1 MLAAIN
7 SALKYCISIVALF
20 VTVFGNLGAGCVA
33 SAAPL
38 PSELTIP
45 TVSASQPKDSTNSK
59 LLVRVEGQIVEAD
72 IHEAGELLRYAPIFD
87 ALKIRHAYDP
97 ALKTLR
103 VRRPYDN
110 ATLELV
116 FPEGLVRANGQ
127 TIGRLPNGDKEIPQ
141 EGWLSP
147 NSISVLSGANA
158 KKIAD
163 GWQFDLDERLRPD
176 TNLELW
182 INGKRVATSIA
193 PRATGGILL
202 IPLRPISDAVSGRI
216 QVEGQ
221 TITVTRIQDGVVMS
235 WNAQTGLI
243 SANRRPIGIVQP
255 SALIEL
261 ANLLLPKDVVAALT
275 GTNITLAPGSNRI
288 EANLDDRLLG
298 VTTPSAKVIERARTQ
313 PFAMQQTRYLV
324 GTTGFNTLEVRGL
337 VGIYSGQ
344 FRVEAPAD
352 GRLLGNLDPN
362 PQRVSNLLRPTW
374 LSMQWQSLEG
384 GSGIFGDAIAAKREL
399 DGVGISRWRGLSYQT
414 TLGDGVLR
422 LSAGQPFATIK
433 NAAALS
439 PDSKNSIVGYPS
451 FMGSV
456 AGLRWYS
463 NDQQR
468 ELGLATKLGTT
479 LLGGSETT
487 LSWNETVRWG
497 ATKATTAGQVNHR
510 WSLYSDLNV
519 GNVKRP
525 DASLGGEG
533 GRLYLA
539 LSGQLP
545 HQWNLGAS
553 LQYASATYAGD
564 PTQDALG
571 KLVRPIDQGNL
582 DFSLSGPIT
591 DWLSFGTRSFTR
603 RNGLADPLQS
613 DSIGGGANIGV
624 SIPQYDVG
632 ISADFSTVSARSLP
646 STALANIS
654 APAPLE
660 KTDADRLT
668 LTLDK
673 RFEHLVTS
681 ARMEKTESRG
691 AIQQRQRAFAATAG
705 LNPWM
710 LSGLRGQTLTFTSAI
725 NASWSRSE
733 TPLGESRN
741 SGVTLSTNLSFQ
753 SGSLFGERLRVSAN
767 TGLSRTKTNNAASLR
782 SSTQTALDNLISG
795 NTQKPLET
803 LNNATATNN
812 GWYYNVRTQYA
823 ITRGL
828 SLEFGINKAIGQ
840 PTFGYLQ
847 LSGLLTGAAQ
857 RPTQLPRPRHGMVQG
872 RVYLDKNRNS
882 IEDKDE
888 LGLAAVVVR
897 LGGTPWQLRTD
908 NKGNFTINNVP
919 QGAYFI
925 TVDVTSLP
933 IGYRIESK
941 NMPRIS
947 VLDQEITELVIPI
960 EISGQLRGRLF
971 IDTNNNG
978 LADSNETG
986 PVGRNVILIGPA
998 TANGVG
1004 MTQETQTAVFGQFL
1018 FDGLAIGRYQ
1028 LKVGEKIIELE
1039 LLPDATF
1046 VTRDIAVLE

>member
-1 MLAAIN
+1 MLLAIKSILKCSIFVATLCLGCAVRAAQ
-7 SALKYCISIVALF
+7 
-20 VTVFGNLGAGCVA
+20 
-33 SAAPL
+33 L

-45 TVSASQPKDSTNSK
+45 TASTIPTKESTNTMLS
-59 LLVRVEGQIVEAD
+59 VRVEGQVVEAE
-72 IHEAGELLRYAPIFD
+72 IHETGELLRYAPIFD

-97 ALKTLR
+97 AMKTLR
-103 VRRPYDN
+103 VNRPYDN

-127 TIGRLPNGDKEIPQ
+127 TIGRLPNSEKEIPA

-147 NSISVLSGANA
+147 NSISVLSGTNA
-158 KKIAD
+158 KKNVD
-163 GWQFDLDERLRPD
+163 SWQFDLDERLRPD

-182 INGKRVATSIA
+182 INGKRVASSIA

-216 QVEGQ
+216 LVDGQ
-221 TITVTRIQDGVVMS
+221 TITVTRLQDGVVMS

-255 SALIEL
+255 SALVEL

-298 VTTPSAKVIERARTQ
+298 VTTPSAKVIERARAQ
-313 PFAMQQTRYLV
+313 PFAVQQTRFLV
-324 GTTGFNTLEVRGL
+324 GTSGFNTLEVRGQT
-337 VGIYSGQ
+337 GIYNGQ
-344 FRVEAPAD
+344 FRIEAPAD
-352 GRLLGNLDPN
+352 GRLLGDLDPN

-374 LSMQWQSLEG
+374 LSLQWQSLEG
-384 GSGIFGDAIAAKREL
+384 GVGILGDAIAAKREL
-399 DGVGISRWRGLSYQT
+399 EGVGVSRWRGFSYQT
-414 TLGDGVLR
+414 AMADGVLR
-422 LSAGQPFATIK
+422 LSAGQPFATTK
-433 NAAALS
+433 NAATLPS
-439 PDSKNSIVGYPS
+439 DTKISIVGYPS

-463 NDQQR
+463 NDQLR
-468 ELGLATKLGTT
+468 EFGLATKQGTT

-487 LSWNETVRWG
+487 LSWNETLRWG
-497 ATKATTAGQVNHR
+497 ATKASTTGLINHR

-533 GRLYLA
+533 GRIYLA

-545 HQWNLGAS
+545 RNWNLGAG

-564 PTQDALG
+564 PTQDSRG
-571 KLVRPIDQGNL
+571 KLIRPIDQGSL
-582 DFSLSGPIT
+582 DFSLSGPIS
-591 DWLSFGTRSFTR
+591 DWLSLGMRTFTR

-613 DSIGGGANIGV
+613 DSVGGGANVGFTIRQWDIGV
-624 SIPQYDVG
+624 NT
-632 ISADFSTVSARSLP
+632 DFSTVSARSQ
-646 STALANIS
+646 SSAALTNIN

-681 ARMEKTESRG
+681 VRMEKTNSRG
-691 AIQQRQRAFAATAG
+691 AIEQRQRAFVATAAM
-705 LNPWM
+705 NPWM
-710 LSGLRGQTLTFTSAI
+710 LSGLRGQTLSFTSAV
-725 NASWSRSE
+725 NASWSRGE
-733 TPLGESRN
+733 TLFGESRS
-741 SGVTLSTNLSFQ
+741 SGVTLSASLSFQ
-753 SGSLFGERLRVSAN
+753 SGRLFGERLRVSAN
-767 TGLSRTKTNNAASLR
+767 TGLSRTQTSNTANLR
-782 SSTQTALDNLISG
+782 ESTQLTLDNLIAG
-795 NTQKPLET
+795 NTQKPLDA
-803 LNNATATNN
+803 LSNVSATSN
-812 GWYYNVRTQYA
+812 GWYYNLRSQYA
-823 ITRGL
+823 IARGL
-828 SLEFGINKAIGQ
+828 TLEFGINKALGQ
-840 PTFGYLQ
+840 QTFAYLQ
-847 LSGLLTGAAQ
+847 LSGLLTGVAQ
-857 RPTQLPRPRHGMVQG
+857 RPNLLPRPRHGVVQG
-872 RVYLDKNRNS
+872 RIFLDKNRNS

-888 LGLAAVVVR
+888 VGLAAVVVR

-925 TVDVTSLP
+925 SVDVTSLP

-947 VLDQEITELVIPI
+947 VLDQEVTEIAVPI
-960 EISGQLRGRLF
+960 ELSGQLRGRLF
-971 IDTNNNG
+971 IDANNNG
-978 LADSNETG
+978 LADSDETG
-986 PVGRNVILIGPA
+986 PVGHTVILIGP
-998 TANGVG
+998 TSANSAG
-1004 MTQETQTAVFGQFL
+1004 MSQETQTTTFGQFL

-1028 LKVGEKIIELE
+1028 LKVGEKIIEIE
-1039 LLPDATF
+1039 LSPDTSF
-1046 VTRDIAVLE
+1046 VTRDIAILK